1 MTKSGE
7 IKLNEILEKARKAEL
22 EEQDLVVTLG
32 GMGERLAFA
41 RQDVDEAFNEAYYE
55 WQRGRRDDKPVLD
68 LSSVQGL
75 EEYADQLKREAHAA
89 GLRKLELYENY
100 YRTLAQE
107 YTAQRDALRAP
118 LTALEEQVEEL
129 QGELEKV
136 RDAMSDAERKYW
148 DAYSQAAQY
157 EQSLRLHRTNAEP
170 IRRMR

>member
-1 MTKSGE
+1 MKRE
-7 IKLNEILEKARKAEL
+7 ELRKDEVLARAREAE
-22 EEQDLVVTLG
+22 ETERDLVVTLG
-32 GMGERLAFA
+32 GLPERLALA
-41 RQDVDEAFNEAYYE
+41 RQDVDEAFNVAYYD
-55 WQRGRRDDKPVLD
+55 WQQGRRDDKPTLD
-68 LSSVQGL
+68 LSPVHEL
-75 EEYADQLKREAHAA
+75 EEYADQLQREAHAA